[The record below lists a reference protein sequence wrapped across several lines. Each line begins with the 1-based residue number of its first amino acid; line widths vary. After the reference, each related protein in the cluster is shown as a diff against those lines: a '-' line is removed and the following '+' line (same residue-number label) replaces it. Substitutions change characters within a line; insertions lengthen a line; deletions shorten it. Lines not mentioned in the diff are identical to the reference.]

1 MDTLAM
7 TSALVHLM
15 KGDVA
20 GVCVCFVFVGRCWSL
35 CVWIGGRDR
44 IGTSTGGRDG
54 TRKWRCVG
62 CAESIVCCWCV
73 FFFLTAGVE
82 FFFCGT

>member
-20 GVCVCFVFVGRCWSL
+20 GVCVRIFFVGRCWPL
-35 CVWIGGRDR
+35 CVWIGGCDS
-44 IGTSTGGRDG
+44 IG
-54 TRKWRCVG
+54 
-62 CAESIVCCWCV
+62 
-73 FFFLTAGVE
+73 
-82 FFFCGT
+82 